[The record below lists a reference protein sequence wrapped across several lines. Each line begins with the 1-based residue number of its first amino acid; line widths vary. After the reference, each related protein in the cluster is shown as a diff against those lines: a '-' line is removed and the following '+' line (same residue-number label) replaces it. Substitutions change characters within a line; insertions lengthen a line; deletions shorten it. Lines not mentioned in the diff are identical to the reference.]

1 MEMKKG
7 GAEKAPKSKGVSEL
21 FTPYSRPFHALLPL
35 YLVEGFRK
43 SHMDHKMFGSV
54 LRSKVTIDNS
64 LTFHALGLM
73 KSETGS
79 IEFFK
84 TILNSQAQGFCR
96 LMNFGPLGDTAT
108 CAVTG
113 IA

>member
-1 MEMKKG
+1 M
-7 GAEKAPKSKGVSEL
+7 

-35 YLVEGFRK
+35 YLVEGFREG
-43 SHMDHKMFGSV
+43 HVDHKMLGSV

-84 TILNSQAQGFCR
+84 AILNSQAQGFFR
-96 LMNFGPLGDTAT
+96 LINLGPLGDTAT
-108 CAVTG
+108 CTVTG